1 MSTCWLYT
9 DIKVS
14 LDQFK
19 TKYRW
24 THGELLLISWVM
36 VQTACHR
43 NTFVNNSLAI
53 YRGTFTVLDCYR
65 TLHIQEIL
73 ECKVHSVLCSLIQPV
88 THTRQGKKTLLEK
101 ARWMLNSTCWV
112 LFLNNILS
120 CTFEINHVVHNATTH
135 SLKHRAQLI
144 QRYHS
149 SSAIRQSV
157 RPSVHNWAR

>member
-1 MSTCWLYT
+1 
-9 DIKVS
+9 
-14 LDQFK
+14 
-19 TKYRW
+19 
-24 THGELLLISWVM
+24 M

-53 YRGTFTVLDCYR
+53 YRGTFPVLDCYW

-120 CTFEINHVVHNATTH
+120 CTFEINHVVHNATTY
-135 SLKHRAQLI
+135 SLKYRVQLI

-157 RPSVHNWAR
+157 RPSVHN

>member
-1 MSTCWLYT
+1 MFAMSTCWLYT

-24 THGELLLISWVM
+24 TQGELLLIPWVM

-73 ECKVHSVLCSLIQPV
+73 ECKVHSVLCSLIQPI
-88 THTRQGKKTLLEK
+88 THTRQGKNIVRESTMAVEQYMLGFVSKQYIELHIWNKPRRAERDNTL
-101 ARWMLNSTCWV
+101 A
-112 LFLNNILS
+112 
-120 CTFEINHVVHNATTH
+120 
-135 SLKHRAQLI
+135 
-144 QRYHS
+144 
-149 SSAIRQSV
+149 
-157 RPSVHNWAR
+157 